1 MRYLTATMLCIGLT
15 GCGILPRTGPDDGF
29 IKTEAAEAVVNSGN
43 TLGYEY
49 AMVDITRDTLPL
61 ITQDP
66 VNKFTTFGTSS
77 DEVPAVLL
85 GVGDVVQVTIFE
97 SRAGG
102 LFIPDEAGARPGNFV
117 ELPEQ
122 EIGQSGLITVPY
134 AGNIRA
140 AGQSPVAV
148 ERTIVR
154 RLKNRAIE
162 PQVSIEVVEPN
173 SARVSVIGDVES
185 PGAFTLR
192 NSGDRVLDLVAQAG
206 GITTEP
212 EATFLTL
219 TRGNGAAK
227 VAYNVLTETP
237 SENIFTVPGDQINV
251 SSEDKEFYVFGATGL
266 VGRFSYTDSNYDLND
281 ALAEVGGLNDNQADP
296 AQVLIFREEN
306 AHKLAQ
312 MGLDLEQFGNHSP
325 NIPTIYRADFR
336 KPDSFFMAQNFRI
349 RDQDVVYVSNAD
361 SVTIAKVIN
370 TALGITGAPG
380 AIESNIDAV
389 D

>member
-1 MRYLTATMLCIGLT
+1 
-15 GCGILPRTGPDDGF
+15 LPRTGPDDGA
-29 IKTEAAEAVVNSGN
+29 IKAAATDAVVKSGS

-49 AMVDITRDTLPL
+49 AMVDVTRDTLPL
-61 ITQDP
+61 ITPDAA
-66 VNKFTTFGTSS
+66 NSFTTFGTSS
-77 DEVPAVLL
+77 DGVPPVRL

-97 SRAGG
+97 SQAGG
-102 LFIPDEAGARPGNFV
+102 LFIPAEAGARPGNFV

-154 RLKNRAIE
+154 RLKDRAIE

-173 SARVSVIGDVES
+173 SARASVIGEVAA

-192 NSGDRVLDLVAQAG
+192 NSGDRVLDLIAQAG
-206 GITTEP
+206 GITTDP
-212 EATFLTL
+212 GSTFVTL

-227 VAYNVLTETP
+227 VAYDVITGTP

-251 SSEDKEFYVFGATGL
+251 SSEDKAFYAFGATGS
-266 VGRFSYTDSNYDLND
+266 VGEFSYTESDYSLNK
-281 ALAEVGGLNDNQADP
+281 ALAAVSGLNDDQADP
-296 AQVLIFREEN
+296 AQVLIYREEN

-312 MGLDLEQFGNHSP
+312 MGLDLAQFENYSQQ
-325 NIPTIYRADFR
+325 IPTIYRADFR
-336 KPDSFFMAQNFRI
+336 RPDSFFMAKNFQI
-349 RDQDVVYVSNAD
+349 RDNDVIYVSNAD

-370 TALGITGAPG
+370 TATGITGTPG
-380 AIESNIDAV
+380 TIEDSLDF
-389 D
+389 DD